1 MNTRTI
7 RRLFLSRHRRYEKRF
22 SKLFNKAI
30 RGQWLYASRSLDTE
44 QLPTQ
49 DLERAYQTMYLYIM
63 GEEGV
68 ITWNLYM
75 PDKQI
80 DTKDITDAVARF
92 FAPENQQQLR
102 VFWETLMRTY
112 LNTYLVTRVFEVS
125 KTTARQI
132 VAAIEQ
138 QRALGKSIDEIRK
151 YLQQEARRQQIRA
164 NTIARTE
171 TTNAMNKAQVL
182 ALNSSGKEWEKSWR
196 SLRDDR
202 VRAGHVVADNHY
214 DLSGRFIDMNDLF
227 DVPLYEKGVRI
238 DQKLAFPGDIT
249 NGATAGNVI
258 NCRCSLI
265 FREKGQ
271 RYGFRRTNR
280 YRYGMDKR
288 N

>member
-1 MNTRTI
+1 MNARTL
-7 RRLFLSRHRRYEKRF
+7 RRLVLSRHRKYEKRF
-22 SKLFNKAI
+22 AKLFNKAI
-30 RGQWLYASRSLDTE
+30 RGQWVYASRALDTE

-63 GEEGV
+63 AEEGV

-75 PDKQI
+75 PDKPI

-132 VAAIEQ
+132 VALVTNLDAQGYNQE
-138 QRALGKSIDEIRK
+138 EIRK
-151 YLQQEARRQQIRA
+151 YLEQEARRQQMRA

-171 TTNAMNKAQVL
+171 ATNAMNKSQVL
-182 ALNSSGKEWEKSWR
+182 ALNSSGRQWEKSWDAI
-196 SLRDDR
+196 RDEQTRD
-202 VRAGHVVADNHY
+202 AHFSTDP
-214 DLSGRFIDMNDLF
+214 DLWIDLDEPFNVGGEL
-227 DVPLYEKGVRI
+227 LGY
-238 DQKLAFPGDIT
+238 PGDIT
-249 NGATAGNVI
+249 LGATAGNLI
-258 NCRCSLI
+258 NCRCSLR

-271 RYGFRRTNR
+271 RYGFRRTR
-280 YRYGMDKR
+280 TT
-288 N
+288 